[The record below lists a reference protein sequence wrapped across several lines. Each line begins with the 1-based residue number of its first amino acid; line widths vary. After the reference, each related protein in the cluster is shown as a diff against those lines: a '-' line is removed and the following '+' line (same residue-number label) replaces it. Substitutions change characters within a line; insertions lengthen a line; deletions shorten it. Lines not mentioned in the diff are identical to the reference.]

1 MSHVH
6 IERSRILVEYASK
19 VRSRSMALG
28 IKSIRPEEG
37 FILYTT
43 TALVAAG
50 RKDVHAIDAGAG
62 IGYSTVWIG
71 QALEDFC
78 AGSCRLTAIEI
89 DPIRASKAREI
100 LAELGWR
107 KVAWSVERDDALSFM
122 KSLDDASLSLAFI
135 DVEKASYPRVLKV
148 LAKKLKPGGVAL
160 FHNAYYPPPPP
171 EFYRLAEESP
181 WLGSIIP
188 TPEGLYILIRQE

>member
-6 IERSRILVEYASK
+6 IERSRILLEYASK
-19 VRSRSMALG
+19 IRSRSMALG

-37 FILYTT
+37 FILYTA
-43 TALVAAG
+43 TALIAAG

-62 IGYSTVWIG
+62 IGYSSVWIG

-78 AGSCRLTAIEI
+78 AGSCRLTATEI
-89 DPIRASKAREI
+89 VPIRASKARET

-107 KVAWSVERDDALSFM
+107 KVTWSVERVDALSFM
-122 KSLDDASLSLAFI
+122 ESLDNASLSLAFI
-135 DVEKASYPRVLKV
+135 DVEKASYPRVLRV
-148 LAKKLKPGGVAL
+148 LARKLRPGGVAL

-171 EFYRLAEESP
+171 EFYRLASESP

-188 TPEGLYILIRQE
+188 TPEGVYILVKRG